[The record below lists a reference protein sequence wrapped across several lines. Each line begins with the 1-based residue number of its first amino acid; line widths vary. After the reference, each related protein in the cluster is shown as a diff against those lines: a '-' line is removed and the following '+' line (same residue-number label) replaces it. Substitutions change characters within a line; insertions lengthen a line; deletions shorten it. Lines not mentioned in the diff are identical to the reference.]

1 MGKAWVL
8 ILFSLGGFSRVDQPK
23 TLARLS
29 GFLMVLVKQTIAE
42 GVCVVVMNTSV
53 QLCSISVDG
62 QVS

>member
-1 MGKAWVL
+1 MLLNVFAAHFGELV
-8 ILFSLGGFSRVDQPK
+8 SVNQPK

-29 GFLMVLVKQTIAE
+29 GFLMVLVKQTTAE
-42 GVCVVVMNTSV
+42 DVCVVVMNTSV